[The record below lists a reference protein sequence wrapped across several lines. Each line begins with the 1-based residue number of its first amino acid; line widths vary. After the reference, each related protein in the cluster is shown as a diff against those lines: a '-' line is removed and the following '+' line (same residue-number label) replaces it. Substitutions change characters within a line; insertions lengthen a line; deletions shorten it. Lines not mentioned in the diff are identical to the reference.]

1 MKNTNILRRGKMNLD
16 DRLVI
21 NIGVVFENIN
31 VDGIETTVGAK
42 NFSPLRWFR
51 MMENGKSKRT
61 IKFIPTNNG
70 IVRRFSNVRTKETN
84 SSNGKQL
91 RYNNVFASQILQVYF
106 KLQYLKI

>member
-1 MKNTNILRRGKMNLD
+1 MNLD

-21 NIGVVFENIN
+21 NIGIVFKNN
-31 VDGIETTVGAK
+31 NTDGIETTVGVK

-51 MMENGKSKRT
+51 VMANEKTKRP
-61 IKFIPTNNG
+61 INFIPTNNG
-70 IVRRFSNVRTKETN
+70 IVRHFSNVRTKETN

-91 RYNNVFASQILQVYF
+91 RYNNVFASQIPQVYF